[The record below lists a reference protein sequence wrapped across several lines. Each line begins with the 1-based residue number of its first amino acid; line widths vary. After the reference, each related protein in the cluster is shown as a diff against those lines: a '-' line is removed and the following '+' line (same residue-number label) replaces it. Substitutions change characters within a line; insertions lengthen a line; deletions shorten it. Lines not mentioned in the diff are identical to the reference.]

1 MKQLQDL
8 AHPFARILMAFV
20 FIMAGVGKL
29 GNVEGFGQYMA
40 SGGIPAF
47 LAWPAVLFEIFA
59 GLALLVGFMTRPVA
73 LALAMFCLITALLY
87 HMQPEDQLQMAI
99 FVKNIGLAGG
109 YLMFFVYG
117 AGKYSLDER
126 GSA

>member
-20 FIMAGVGKL
+20 FIMAGTGKL

-40 SGGIPAF
+40 TGGIPAI
-47 LAWPAVLFEIFA
+47 LAWPAVLFEIAA
-59 GLALLVGFMTRPVA
+59 GLALLVGFQARLVG
-73 LALAMFCLITALLY
+73 LALAGFCLLTALLY
-87 HMQPEDQLQMAI
+87 HMQPEDQMQMTI

-126 GSA
+126 GSD